1 MRRILVLIA
10 LGIGATA
17 TAVADHIDCSDVQA
31 VPGTE
36 LRLELAARVSQPVDV
51 TAIPGDTS
59 RLFVVE
65 QRGRIRIVELP
76 EDNVVGASYLDIQNR
91 VMSGGERG
99 LLGLAFHPNYGE
111 NGELFV
117 YYTSRS
123 GGASVI
129 SRFHV
134 SDGDPNVAEPDSEE
148 ILLTFSQPY
157 GNHNGGQIRFGPR
170 DGYLYIGTGDGG
182 SANDPG
188 NRAQN
193 GSSLLGKMLR
203 IDVDTT
209 TGNLAYGIP
218 ADNPFIDNGAVRDE
232 IWALGLRNPWR
243 FDFDDE
249 TGDLYI
255 GDVGQ
260 GNWEEI
266 DFQPASSAGGE
277 NYEWRVRE
285 GDHIFRNQSYGA
297 GTRVGPIFDYSHG
310 TGDSVTGGVV
320 YRGCRM
326 PELQGTYFFADYE
339 RDWVRSLRYVDGS
352 VTEMTVRTTEL
363 NTGIPRLNGI
373 SAFGED
379 ARGEMYICDHSS
391 SRVYRAI
398 PAFVPPST
406 FTRGDSNGDMEVD
419 ITDAIVSLDRLFS
432 SRDTSEIV
440 CLDSLDT
447 NDDGRVNLTD
457 PVYTLNFLFGL
468 ESAPPRPP
476 FAECGADPTEDE
488 IECEQSTCP

>member
-10 LGIGATA
+10 LSLGATA

-36 LRLELAARVSQPVDV
+36 LRLELAARVSLPVDV
-51 TAIPGDTS
+51 TAVPGDTS

-76 EDNVVGASYLDIQNR
+76 DDNIVSTAYLDIRSR
-91 VMSGGERG
+91 VTCCGERG
-99 LLGLAFHPNYGE
+99 LLGIAFHPRYGE
-111 NGELFV
+111 NGEFYV
-117 YYTSRS
+117 YYTGRS

-129 SRFHV
+129 SRFQV
-134 SDGDPNVAEPDSEE
+134 SDGDPNVADPDSEE
-148 ILLTFSQPY
+148 ILLTFSQPF
-157 GNHNGGQIRFGPR
+157 GNHNGGQIRFGPKDR
-170 DGYLYIGTGDGG
+170 YLYIGTGDGG
-182 SANDPG
+182 SASDPG

-193 GSSLLGKMLR
+193 GNLLLGKMLR

-218 ADNPFIDNGAVRDE
+218 ADNPFVSNGAVRDE

-260 GNWEEI
+260 GSWEEI
-266 DFQPASSAGGE
+266 DFQPASSVGGE
-277 NYEWRVRE
+277 NYEWKVRE
-285 GDHIFRNQSYGA
+285 GDHNFRNQSYGVGA
-297 GTRVGPIFDYSHG
+297 PVGPIFEYNHG
-310 TGDSVTGGVV
+310 TGNSVTGGVV

-326 PELQGTYFFADYE
+326 PELRGTYFFADY
-339 RDWVRSLRYVDGS
+339 RRNWVRSFRLVDG
-352 VTEMTVRTTEL
+352 VLTEETVRTVEL
-363 NTGIPRLNGI
+363 NKDQPRPLQAV

-379 ARGEMYICDHSS
+379 ASGEMYICDYSYGG
-391 SRVYRAI
+391 VYRAI

-406 FTRGDSNGDMEVD
+406 FTRGDGNGDKQVNV
-419 ITDAIVSLDRLFS
+419 TDVIFSLNRLFGGEDS
-432 SRDTSEIV
+432 ADIV
-440 CLDSLDT
+440 CLDSLDA
-447 NDDGRVNLTD
+447 NDDGGVD
-457 PVYTLNFLFGL
+457 ISDSAYALNFLFSSGR
-468 ESAPPRPP
+468 APPAP
-476 FAECGADPTEDE
+476 FSECGTDPTEDE
-488 IECEQSTCP
+488 LGCEQSICP